1 MGRPKIPYCKEFSA
15 QKQNARR
22 RGIAFEF
29 TYDTWISWWGNDI
42 EQRGKGANK
51 LVMARKED
59 TGSYHPDN
67 VIKLYGKDNVSQGN
81 IGRIFS
87 DEHRKNLSHSMSK
100 GVISDEVLIKR
111 SQALKDYQ
119 NNKEQILCL

>member
-1 MGRPKIPYCKEFSA
+1 MGRPKIPYSREYSA

-22 RGIAFEF
+22 RGIEFNF
-29 TYDTWISWWGNDI
+29 TYQSWIDWWGNDI
-42 EQRGKGANK
+42 VFRGKGADK
-51 LVMARKED
+51 LVMARKND
-59 TGSYHPDN
+59 QGSYHPDN

-81 IGRIFS
+81 SGRIFS

-119 NNKEQILCL
+119 NKKETI